1 MLKDDE
7 VQAFVESIRILLRIH
22 DISQERCM
30 THEQET
36 IKAEGQQEEILHF
49 PFPFADHSLECP
61 AEYGRLR
68 QECPVAKVHMPYGG
82 DAFLLTR
89 YADVVKGYTDPQ
101 YDLIQLSDGDVP
113 RLEAGRVTGVTE
125 EGESLFSISNARH
138 NKVRRLV
145 THAFTV
151 QSANTLRPRVVEV
164 THELIDAMERKGPPA
179 DLFEDYAIQTPMT
192 VLCELLGI
200 PQKDEKLFRRW
211 GKSIISTTA
220 TDQERDEQWG
230 QMMQYL
236 GGVIEREKKQPGNNV
251 LSTLIKAHEQG
262 GDAVITQPE
271 LYSFA
276 VGLIAAGFETV
287 STTFTNSAFILL
299 QRPELLEQLK
309 SNIDNQEY
317 VAAAIEEILRVTP
330 IGPGRPR
337 ITRSEV
343 ELGGVTIPSG
353 EVVFLSS
360 YSANYDESVFQH
372 AEKID
377 FERQANSMI
386 AFGRGIH
393 ACLGQQVARMEM
405 QVLWSTLLKR
415 LPSLRLAASPSE
427 VPWRPDETLT
437 FGPAALPVTW

>member
-1 MLKDDE
+1 
-7 VQAFVESIRILLRIH
+7 
-22 DISQERCM
+22 M

-36 IKAEGQQEEILHF
+36 IKAEEQQKLLAF
-49 PFPFADHSLECP
+49 PFPYADHSMECP
-61 AEYGRLR
+61 AEYERLR

-89 YADVVKGYTDPQ
+89 YTDVVKAYTDPQ

-125 EGESLFSISNARH
+125 EGESLFSVSNARH

-145 THAFTV
+145 TQAFTV

-164 THELIDAMERKGPPA
+164 THELINAMERKGPPA
-179 DLFEDYAIQTPMT
+179 DLFEDYAIQTPMA
-192 VLCELLGI
+192 VICDLLGV

-220 TDQERDEQWG
+220 TDQERAEQWG

-236 GGVIEREKKQPGNNV
+236 GGVIEREKKQLGTNV
-251 LSTLIKAHEQG
+251 ISTLIKAREQG
-262 GDAVITQPE
+262 GDEVITQPE

-287 STTFTNSAFILL
+287 STTFTNSAFLLL
-299 QRPELLEQLK
+299 QRPELVEQLK
-309 SNIDNQEY
+309 NNIDDPGY
-317 VAAAIEEILRVTP
+317 IASAIEEILRITP

-343 ELGGVTIPSG
+343 ELGGTPIPSG

-360 YSANYDESVFQH
+360 TSANYDESIFQH
-372 AEKID
+372 ANEID
-377 FERQANSMI
+377 FERQANPMI

-393 ACLGQQVARMEM
+393 ACLGQQIARMEL

-415 LPSLRLAASPSE
+415 LPAVHLAVSPSE

-437 FGPAALPVTW
+437 FGPSALPVAW

>member
-1 MLKDDE
+1 
-7 VQAFVESIRILLRIH
+7 
-22 DISQERCM
+22 M

-36 IKAEGQQEEILHF
+36 IKAEERQEEILHF

-68 QECPVAKVHMPYGG
+68 QECPVTKVHMPHGG

-89 YADVVKGYTDPQ
+89 YADVVKAYTDSA
-101 YDLIQLSDGDVP
+101 YDLIQMSDGEVP
-113 RLEAGRVTGVTE
+113 RLEAGSVTGVTA
-125 EGESLFSISNARH
+125 EGESLFAVSNTRH
-138 NKVRRLV
+138 NKVRRL
-145 THAFTV
+145 TTQAFTV
-151 QSANTLRPRVVEV
+151 QNANALRPRVIEV
-164 THELIDAMERKGPPA
+164 TNELIDAMEQKGPPA

-192 VLCELLGI
+192 VLCELLNI

-211 GKSIISTTA
+211 GKSIISITA
-220 TDQERDEQWG
+220 TEQERAEHWG

-236 GGVIEREKKQPGNNV
+236 AGVIEREKMQPGNNL
-251 LSTLIKAHEQG
+251 LSTLIKARAQG
-262 GDAVITQPE
+262 GDAVITQAE

-276 VGLIAAGFETV
+276 IGLIAAGFETV

-309 SNIDNQEY
+309 ARIDDQEFI
-317 VAAAIEEILRVTP
+317 ASAIEEILRITP

-343 ELGGVTIPSG
+343 ELGGVTIPNG
-353 EVVFLSS
+353 EVIFLSS
-360 YSANYDESVFQH
+360 TSANYDESIFDH
-372 AEKID
+372 ADTID
-377 FERQANSMI
+377 FERQTNPMI

-393 ACLGQQVARMEM
+393 ACLGQQIARMEM

-415 LPSLRLAASPSE
+415 LPTIRLAVPPSE

-437 FGPAALPVTW
+437 FGPSALPVTW

>member
-1 MLKDDE
+1 
-7 VQAFVESIRILLRIH
+7 
-22 DISQERCM
+22 M

-36 IKAEGQQEEILHF
+36 IKAEEQQELLAF
-49 PFPFADHSLECP
+49 PFPYADHSMECP

-89 YADVVKGYTDPQ
+89 YTDVVKAYTDPQ

-125 EGESLFSISNARH
+125 EGESLFSVSNARH
-138 NKVRRLV
+138 NKIRRLV
-145 THAFTV
+145 TQAFTV
-151 QSANTLRPRVVEV
+151 QSANTLRPRVVDV

-179 DLFEDYAIQTPMT
+179 DLFEDYAIQTPMA
-192 VLCELLGI
+192 VICDLLGV

-220 TDQERDEQWG
+220 TNQERAEQWG

-236 GGVIEREKKQPGNNV
+236 GGVIEREKKQLGTNV
-251 LSTLIKAHEQG
+251 ISTLIKAREQG
-262 GDAVITQPE
+262 GDEVITQPE

-287 STTFTNSAFILL
+287 STTFTNSAFLLL
-299 QRPELLEQLK
+299 QRPELVEQLK
-309 SNIDNQEY
+309 SNIDDPGY
-317 VAAAIEEILRVTP
+317 IASAIEEILRITP
-330 IGPGRPR
+330 IGAGRPR

-343 ELGGVTIPSG
+343 ELGGVTIPNG
-353 EVVFLSS
+353 EVVLLSS
-360 YSANYDESVFQH
+360 TSANYDESIFQH
-372 AEKID
+372 ADEID
-377 FERQANSMI
+377 FERQANPMI

-393 ACLGQQVARMEM
+393 ACLGQQIARMEL

-415 LPSLRLAASPSE
+415 LPAVHLAVSPSE

-437 FGPAALPVTW
+437 FGPAALPVAW

>member
-36 IKAEGQQEEILHF
+36 IKAKEQQEEILSF
-49 PFPFADHSLECP
+49 PFPFAKHSLECP

-89 YADVVKGYTDPQ
+89 YADVAKAFTDPQ
-101 YDLIQLSDGDVP
+101 YDLIQMSDGNVP
-113 RLEAGRVTGVTE
+113 RLEAGRVAGVTE
-125 EGESLFSISNARH
+125 EGESLFSVSNARH

-145 THAFTV
+145 TQAFTV
-151 QSANTLRPRVVEV
+151 QSANALRPRVVEV
-164 THELIDAMERKGPPA
+164 TNELINAMERKGPPA

-192 VLCELLGI
+192 VISELLGV
-200 PQKDEKLFRRW
+200 PRKDESLFR
-211 GKSIISTTA
+211 KSAQLILSTTI
-220 TDQERDEQWG
+220 TEQERAEQWG

-236 GGVIEREKKQPGNNV
+236 AGIIEHEKKQPGNSV
-251 LSTLIKAHEQG
+251 IGTLIKAREQG
-262 GDAVITQPE
+262 SDEVITEPE

-276 VGLIAAGFETV
+276 IGLIAAGFETV

-309 SNIDNQEY
+309 GHIDDQEY
-317 VAAAIEEILRVTP
+317 VALAIEELLRITP
-330 IGPGRPR
+330 AGFGRPR

-343 ELGGVTIPSG
+343 ELGGVTIPNG

-360 YSANYDESVFQH
+360 TSANYDEAVFQD
-372 AEKID
+372 ADKID
-377 FERQANSMI
+377 LERQTNPMI

-393 ACLGQQVARMEM
+393 SCIGQQIARMEM

-415 LPSLRLAASPSE
+415 LPAIRLAVPTSE
-427 VPWRPDETLT
+427 VPWRPDETLI
-437 FGPAALPVTW
+437 FGPAALPITW